1 MGYTG
6 GWSGTTEVQKPRA
19 TQEAPSDGLT
29 CDGKKV
35 MTAKK
40 GVYAMVQ
47 IVPPPPL
54 LSESRG
60 VEVSESCE
68 GSERMAGM
76 EKNEVK
82 ESIDM
87 LERWV

>member
-1 MGYTG
+1 
-6 GWSGTTEVQKPRA
+6 
-19 TQEAPSDGLT
+19 
-29 CDGKKV
+29 

-47 IVPPPPL
+47 IPPL
-54 LSESRG
+54 LPLPSESMG
-60 VEVSESCE
+60 AEVSESCE